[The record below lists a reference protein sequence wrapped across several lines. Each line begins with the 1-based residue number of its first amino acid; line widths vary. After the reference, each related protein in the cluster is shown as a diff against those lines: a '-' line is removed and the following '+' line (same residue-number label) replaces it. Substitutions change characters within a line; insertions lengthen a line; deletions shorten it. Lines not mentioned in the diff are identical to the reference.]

1 MNISKKTKYFINKSQ
16 NQLRTAK
23 KTAYRIQQYNNYLI
37 DNYIE
42 SVDNG
47 NPKKPTQSM
56 LWAEVSVLMK
66 PAVYSNYQKIIN
78 SKYTSDTAFF
88 KSLIRNKAQ
97 KDLNRAVES
106 QVNRIAK
113 NVDYVEKTLKNFEM
127 PVKEYHK
134 MLDEQKNRSVANRR
148 QVMEDVAKARGDILA
163 SEGLNIPSDYSY
175 RDLNVLSEQL
185 LRESQSASEWEEV
198 QAMNDEAESNG
209 KDKVYSQKKWVWTGA
224 GKTTRHMEMESY
236 PVIDIDDTFQV
247 VDENTDTLDEM
258 LYPRD
263 TSGSFENVAGC
274 VCEIEYLD

>member
-97 KDLNRAVES
+97 KDLNRAVEN

-209 KDKVYSQKKWVWTGA
+209 KDKLYSQKKWVWTGA

-263 TSGSFENVAGC
+263 TAGSFENVAGC

>member
-78 SKYTSDTAFF
+78 SKYTSNTAFF

-97 KDLNRAVES
+97 KDLNRAVEN

-127 PVKEYHK
+127 PLKEYHK

-263 TSGSFENVAGC
+263 TQGSFENVAGC